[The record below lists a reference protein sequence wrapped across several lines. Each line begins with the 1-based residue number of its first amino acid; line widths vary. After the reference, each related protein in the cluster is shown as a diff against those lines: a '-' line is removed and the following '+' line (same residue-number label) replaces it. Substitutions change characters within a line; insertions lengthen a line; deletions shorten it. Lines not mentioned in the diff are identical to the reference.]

1 MPLRPGQCPL
11 WAKSGHWRSVSTF
24 GLATGCA
31 NRSALG
37 PPLRPGRR
45 VDLVGMVPSEQH
57 VVHYATVRLKLSV
70 AVCAPGVVE
79 SVTITVKVAVAL
91 WVGVPDNTPALGDS
105 PIPFGGAPFTT
116 DHT

>member
-1 MPLRPGQCPL
+1 MPTAAHLG
-11 WAKSGHWRSVSTF
+11 
-24 GLATGCA
+24 GL
-31 NRSALG
+31 
-37 PPLRPGRR
+37 

-79 SVTITVKVAVAL
+79 SVTITVKVAVPL

-105 PIPFGGAPFTT
+105 AIPFGGAPFTT